1 MNVLIVYAH
10 PEPTSFCAALRDRAV
25 GTIRAA
31 GHEVTVSD
39 LYRDGFDPV
48 AGRHDFTTVADPD
61 RFHYQSEQLLA
72 AREGGFSDEI
82 RREQDRV
89 RQADLFIIIYPIW
102 WGGPPAI
109 FKGWL
114 DRVLAYGFAYEDGQ
128 RFETGFFR
136 GRRGLIGMATGGT
149 PQRFSRDGAYGDIDQ
164 VMWPTP
170 PPGTGIY
177 GPLRRAALRLLRGPP
192 DHTGRARGLS
202 RRLGR
207 CCPGA
212 AGQGPGCRDR
222 AHRITSGGRCRPGAA
237 GWHSGRLGAR
247 LTPHHRRGFQR
258 SGSKTRQSPLG
269 GASPLLP
276 VVDPR
281 IRHRDAYQSSGVLF
295 GKP

>member
-164 VMWPTP
+164 VMWPT
-170 PPGTGIY
+170 
-177 GPLRRAALRLLRGPP
+177 
-192 DHTGRARGLS
+192 
-202 RRLGR
+202 RRLALEYMGL
-207 CCPGA
+207 CVEPPFVCYAVP
-212 AGQGPGCRDR
+212 
-222 AHRITSGGRCRPGAA
+222 RITQAEREGYLDAWADAVRELLAKGPVAETA
-237 GWHSGRLGAR
+237 
-247 LTPHHRRGFQR
+247 PI
-258 SGSKTRQSPLG
+258 
-269 GASPLLP
+269 ASPPAGDVGP
-276 VVDPR
+276 VPQAGTPAAWAR
-281 IRHRDAYQSSGVLF
+281 A
-295 GKP
+295 

>member
-10 PEPTSFCAALRDRAV
+10 PEPTSFCAALRDRAA

-149 PQRFSRDGAYGDIDQ
+149 PQRFSRDGAYGDI
-164 VMWPTP
+164 VP
-170 PPGTGIY
+170 
-177 GPLRRAALRLLRGPP
+177 
-192 DHTGRARGLS
+192 
-202 RRLGR
+202 
-207 CCPGA
+207 
-212 AGQGPGCRDR
+212 
-222 AHRITSGGRCRPGAA
+222 RITQAEREGYLDAWADAVRELLAKGPVAETA
-237 GWHSGRLGAR
+237 
-247 LTPHHRRGFQR
+247 PI
-258 SGSKTRQSPLG
+258 
-269 GASPLLP
+269 ASPPAGDVGP
-276 VVDPR
+276 VPQAGTPAAWAR
-281 IRHRDAYQSSGVLF
+281 A
-295 GKP
+295 